1 MRGVTGGP
9 VPPWSGA
16 RVRKPGHRPGAS
28 GTIKGVDVQLTSPSR
43 RVFGFLA
50 AGTIG
55 LSTALL
61 GVTGV
66 AQADPGRDRGAGRRR

>member
-1 MRGVTGGP
+1 M
-9 VPPWSGA
+9 
-16 RVRKPGHRPGAS
+16 
-28 GTIKGVDVQLTSPSR
+28 QLTSPSR
-43 RVFGFLA
+43 RVFGILA

-66 AQADPGRDRGAGRRR
+66 AQADPGGATEAPAAAG

>member
-1 MRGVTGGP
+1 
-9 VPPWSGA
+9 
-16 RVRKPGHRPGAS
+16 
-28 GTIKGVDVQLTSPSR
+28 
-43 RVFGFLA
+43 VFGILA

-66 AQADPGRDRGAGRRR
+66 AQATPAGPNAPTI